1 MAEARTTG
9 GARTRGGARRVAPY
23 RALLGSRLRAQ
34 LTYRRSFALDVLGAV
49 GIGLLEFAEVYVIF
63 SNVTVLGGLDFAGVA
78 LVFALANIG
87 FSLADMAVGH
97 VDVLPTYIRTGVLD
111 AFLLRPL
118 SVLGQLVTS
127 DVQLRRLGRTAV
139 ALLILAVA
147 LPASEIVWSTQ
158 AVLLLVLTPIAGA
171 AIFSAL
177 FVAAAAAQFW
187 LVDGAELTNAFTY
200 GGSYAA
206 SYPTSIFTAPVRVL
220 FTFVV
225 PAAFTAYLPTLLLL
239 GLPGPAGT
247 PAWLGWFTP
256 VAALGAWALALLAW
270 RQGLRHYT
278 GTGS

>member
-1 MAEARTTG
+1 MADQRIL
-9 GARTRGGARRVAPY
+9 APY
-23 RALLGSRLRAQ
+23 RALLASRLRSQ
-34 LTYRRSFALDVLGAV
+34 LAYRSSFALDVFGAV

-63 SNVTVLGGLDFAGVA
+63 SNVSTLGGLDFAGVA
-78 LVFALANIG
+78 LLFALANIG

-97 VDVLPTYIRTGVLD
+97 VDALPMYIRTGLLD

-139 ALLILAVA
+139 AVVILAVA
-147 LPASEIVWSTQ
+147 LPASGVEWT
-158 AVLLLVLTPIAGA
+158 AETVLLLVLTPIAGA
-171 AIFSAL
+171 AIFAAL
-177 FVAAAAAQFW
+177 FVLAAAAQFW

-220 FTFVV
+220 FTFVI
-225 PAAFTAYLPTLLLL
+225 PAAFTAYLPTLLIL
-239 GLPGPAGT
+239 GVPGPPGT

-256 VAALGAWALALLAW
+256 VAAVVAWVIALLAW